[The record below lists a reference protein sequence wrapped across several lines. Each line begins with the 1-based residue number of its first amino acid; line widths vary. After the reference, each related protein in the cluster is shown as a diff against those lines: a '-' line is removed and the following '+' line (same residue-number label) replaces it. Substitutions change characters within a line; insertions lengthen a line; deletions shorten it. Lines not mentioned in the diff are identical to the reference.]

1 MSNVLNGSPDYCQ
14 QESSKCEK
22 RCFNDKR
29 TSQIAE
35 ANWATVVKI
44 LKQFNSHS
52 PTDSRR
58 EKKSI
63 DN

>member
-14 QESSKCEK
+14 EESSKCEK

-35 ANWATVVKI
+35 ANWAIVVKI
-44 LKQFNSHS
+44 LKQFDSHS
-52 PTDSRR
+52 PTIE
-58 EKKSI
+58 EKK
-63 DN
+63 NQ